1 MKISVDAQK
10 MSFAELLDHARLC
23 GWALARANAKAGRAA
38 EISGY
43 LGESDKFDEA
53 GGKAGCPCANFET

>member
-1 MKISVDAQK
+1 

-23 GWALARANAKAGRAA
+23 GWALARAIAKAGGAA

-43 LGESDKFDEA
+43 LGDSDRFDEA
-53 GGKAGCPCANFET
+53 GEKAGCTCANFET